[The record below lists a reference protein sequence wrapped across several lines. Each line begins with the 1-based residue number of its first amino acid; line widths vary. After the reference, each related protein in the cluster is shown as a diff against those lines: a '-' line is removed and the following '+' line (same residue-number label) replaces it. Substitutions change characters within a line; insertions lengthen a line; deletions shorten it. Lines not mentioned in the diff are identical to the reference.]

1 MRAKANS
8 ALSRRKERASK
19 NREEI
24 RRRGR
29 GRGQGRRRGEGA
41 KGGSIGER
49 KRRRERIC
57 RARAIPSNGIRG
69 NELGQR

>member
-1 MRAKANS
+1 MRAKANN
-8 ALSRRKERASK
+8 ALSIRKERTSK
-19 NREEI
+19 NREEL

-29 GRGQGRRRGEGA
+29 GRGWERRRGEGA

-57 RARAIPSNGIRG
+57 RA
-69 NELGQR
+69 NELGQ